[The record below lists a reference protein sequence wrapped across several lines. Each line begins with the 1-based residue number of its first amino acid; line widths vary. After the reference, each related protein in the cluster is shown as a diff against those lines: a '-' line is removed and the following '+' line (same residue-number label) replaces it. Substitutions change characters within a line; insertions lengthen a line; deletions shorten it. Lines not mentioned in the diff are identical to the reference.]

1 MTEKTPPAVVKEKFK
16 QKVSKN
22 TIHILKVKV
31 YNLLYKNITIYIRKE
46 EKNRMDKTTAI
57 RLSEKEYKELEELK
71 KAYNISNTSEVLRML
86 IRNDYTKM
94 SSYEG
99 LKELSDKKQ
108 KIKVGLFN
116 NSITKIV
123 KEG

>member
-1 MTEKTPPAVVKEKFK
+1 
-16 QKVSKN
+16 
-22 TIHILKVKV
+22 
-31 YNLLYKNITIYIRKE
+31 
-46 EKNRMDKTTAI
+46 MDKTTAI